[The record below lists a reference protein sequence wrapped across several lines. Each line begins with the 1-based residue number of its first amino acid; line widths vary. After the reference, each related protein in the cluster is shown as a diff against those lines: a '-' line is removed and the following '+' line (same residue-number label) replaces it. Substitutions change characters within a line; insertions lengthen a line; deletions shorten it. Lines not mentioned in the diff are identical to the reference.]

1 MFAGGREAVSTVA
14 DVEHWDVGARGV
26 DRSEGP
32 EESEGVVGR
41 VRARH
46 QRHRTAAE
54 PRCRLDH
61 TQARGT
67 TEMHADVAVCCK
79 LLTIEITDYTL
90 TKFGLVE
97 YLGFKFEGKR

>member
-14 DVEHWDVGARGV
+14 DVEHWNVGTRRV

-32 EESEGVVGR
+32 EKSEGVVGCI
-41 VRARH
+41 RARH

-61 TQARGT
+61 TQARRT

-79 LLTIEITDYTL
+79 LLMIEITDYML

-97 YLGFKFEGKR
+97 IFGF